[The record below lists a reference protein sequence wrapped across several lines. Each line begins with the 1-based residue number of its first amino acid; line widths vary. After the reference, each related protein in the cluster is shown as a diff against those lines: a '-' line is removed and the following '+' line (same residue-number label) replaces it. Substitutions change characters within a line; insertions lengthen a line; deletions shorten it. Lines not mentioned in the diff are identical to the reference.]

1 MVDHRSRLRNSPLD
15 PDIKEIDAMT
25 QRLSVLALGLLASA
39 GCAAA
44 PDCAGLQQPLRQSLE
59 QKQFDAAAESLR
71 QMADACPSG
80 ELAEAK
86 RRYTDQLAKQANDL
100 ANQGDLDRAAA
111 LLDKAPAVS
120 WMVHSVRGDI
130 AAKRDDWREAAQQY
144 RLAYELLIDP
154 AHVEQTPAILAMQ
167 KKTYLS
173 VNEAQSIYG
182 KLDASL
188 TRGGEAAI
196 LPVPRG
202 MGVEQSIPVP
212 FAYDRSDL
220 TQEGKE
226 SATQLA
232 AYLKSQTQLK
242 QIILVGHTDPR
253 GDDAYN
259 LELSQRRA
267 QTVADFLQ
275 RQGLAIS
282 IKAEGKGEAA
292 PPELSDPGKYNP
304 EQIWAIQR
312 RVELQT
318 D

>member
-1 MVDHRSRLRNSPLD
+1 M
-15 PDIKEIDAMT
+15 IKTISLLTA
-25 QRLSVLALGLLASA
+25 SLLAATNSS
-39 GCAAA
+39 AA
-44 PDCAGLQQPLRQSLE
+44 PDCASLQQQLRQSLE
-59 QKQFDAAAESLR
+59 QKQFDAASQPLR
-71 QMADACPSG
+71 QMAEACPGG

-86 RRYTDQLAKQANDL
+86 RRYTDQLAKQANNL
-100 ANQGDLDRAAA
+100 TNQGDLDSAAA
-111 LLDKAPAVS
+111 LLDKAQAVS

-167 KKTYLS
+167 KKIYLS

-188 TRGGEAAI
+188 ARGGEAAL
-196 LPVPRG
+196 LPSPRG
-202 MGVEQSIPVP
+202 MEVEQSIPVP

-220 TQEGKE
+220 TQEGRE

-242 QIILVGHTDPR
+242 QIVLVGHTDPR
-253 GDDAYN
+253 GDDDYN
-259 LELSQRRA
+259 LELSRQRA

-292 PPELSDPGKYNP
+292 QPELSDPGKYNQ

-312 RVELQT
+312 RVELQM